1 MGDLDIDVSEIADIY
16 DIRQAYIDEAV
27 EKLRRAEMKSSGAN
41 MAKKKAGFEEVGGFR
56 VFKATNGYIVQVG
69 THEGSIPTDA
79 YVCKEA
85 NEIGNLITAHI
96 VGKALED

>member
-41 MAKKKAGFEEVGGFR
+41 MAKKKAGFEELGGFR
-56 VFKATNGYIVQVG
+56 VFKANNGFVVHVG
-69 THEGSIPTDA
+69 LREGMMVEDA